1 MIEVQGLTKYYGRVR
16 AIHDLSFSIPR
27 GETVGFLG
35 LNGAGKST
43 ALKILAGFLLPT
55 AGSVRIEG
63 HDVVADPL
71 RVRSR
76 IGFLPERPPLYDEM
90 TARDFLAYV
99 GKLRGMSGAAVDKRM
114 KTVMERTGILDHAD
128 RLVETLSLGYRK
140 RLGIAQAIIHEPNL
154 VILDE
159 PWSGL
164 DPLQRRHMRSLL
176 RGLRGEHTVLIASHN
191 LPEVRETCGQLLV
204 LREGELVAQGTEEAL
219 VAELGDAAASIDA
232 PNILEAIF
240 LHLVNP
246 AEVAA

>member
-1 MIEVQGLTKYYGRVR
+1 MIEVEGLTKYYGRVR
-16 AIHDLSFSIPR
+16 AVSDLTFSIPK

-43 ALKILAGFLLPT
+43 ALKVLAGFLLPT

-90 TARDFLAYV
+90 TARDFLSYV
-99 GKLRGMSGAAVDKRM
+99 GRLRGMGRAKVELRM
-114 KTVMERTGILDHAD
+114 KTVMERTGIADHAD
-128 RLVETLSLGYRK
+128 RLIETLSLGYRK

-164 DPLQRRHMRSLL
+164 DPLQRRHMRTLL
-176 RGLRGEHTVLIASHN
+176 SGLRGEHTVLIASHN

-204 LREGELVAQGTEEAL
+204 LREGQLVAQGTEDEL
-219 VAELGDAAASIDA
+219 VAQLGDDASRIDA
-232 PNILEAIF
+232 PNILEAVF
-240 LHLVNP
+240 LHLVGP
-246 AEVAA
+246 REVAA